1 MLEREVER
9 RLRDGV
15 RDIGGLCLKLTCPG
29 FTGVPDR
36 MILLKGGVIAFAEL
50 KRPGQRERERQ
61 IYVQKR
67 LRRLGFVVFG
77 SVDGPER
84 VGAVLT
90 WCALHMAG
98 EREYGRD

>member
-1 MLEREVER
+1 MLEREVEH

-15 RDIGGLCLKLTCPG
+15 KNMGGLCLKLVSPG

-36 MILLKGGVIAFAEL
+36 LILLPGGVVCFAEL
-50 KRPGQRERERQ
+50 KRPGGHERPRQ
-61 IYVQKR
+61 VYAQKR

-98 EREYGRD
+98 GREYGV

>member
-9 RLRDGV
+9 RLRDG
-15 RDIGGLCLKLTCPG
+15 IKNMGGLCLKLVSPG

-36 MILLKGGVIAFAEL
+36 LILLPGGVVCFAEL
-50 KRPGQRERERQ
+50 KRPGERERPRQ

-67 LRRLGFVVFG
+67 MRRLGFVVFG

-84 VGAVLT
+84 VGVVLT
-90 WCALHMAG
+90 WCALHLAG
-98 EREYGRD
+98 GREYGV